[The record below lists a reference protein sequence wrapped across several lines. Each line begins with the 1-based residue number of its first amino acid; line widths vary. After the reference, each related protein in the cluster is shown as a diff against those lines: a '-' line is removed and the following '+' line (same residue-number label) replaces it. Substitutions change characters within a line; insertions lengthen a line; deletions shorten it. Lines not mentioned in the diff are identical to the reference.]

1 MINFPVSPEK
11 ANELRDRMSELQI
24 YESDL
29 DEHFVKSGGPGGQK
43 VNKTSSCVKLKH
55 LPSGI
60 EIRCQK
66 DRSQALNRFFARR
79 MLCDKIES
87 QSHGKYSKQ
96 NKIVNKIKKQKD
108 RAYRRSKQKKSSITS
123 IDE

>member
-11 ANELRDRMSELQI
+11 AKDLRDRMSELQI

-29 DEHFVKSGGPGGQK
+29 DEHFVRAAGHGGQK

-60 EIRCQK
+60 EVRCQK

-79 MLCDKIES
+79 MLCDKIET
-87 QSHGKYSKQ
+87 QSLGKYSKQ
-96 NKIVNKIKKQKD
+96 NKTVNKIKKQKD

-123 IDE
+123 VEK